1 LYSIKK
7 RKKLCELNELSEKYI
22 LSRQTAIMY
31 EYKQLFSQIGS
42 KNEYIKI
49 AVFLIFVAFLLF
61 PVLGKKAAVIVG
73 VVAFLFFCLGVA
85 FWLKA
90 IFFSRDKNDKIR

>member
-1 LYSIKK
+1 
-7 RKKLCELNELSEKYI
+7 
-22 LSRQTAIMY
+22 MY

-61 PVLGKKAAVIVG
+61 PVLGKTIAIIVG
-73 VVAFLFFCLGVA
+73 TVALLFFCLGVV
-85 FWLKA
+85 FW
-90 IFFSRDKNDKIR
+90 FKNNFTKN

>member
-1 LYSIKK
+1 
-7 RKKLCELNELSEKYI
+7 
-22 LSRQTAIMY
+22 MY

-61 PVLGKKAAVIVG
+61 PVLGKTIAIIMG
-73 VVAFLFFCLGVA
+73 TVALLFFCLGVV
-85 FWLKA
+85 FW
-90 IFFSRDKNDKIR
+90 FKNNFTKN

>member
-1 LYSIKK
+1 
-7 RKKLCELNELSEKYI
+7 
-22 LSRQTAIMY
+22 MY

-42 KNEYIKI
+42 RNEYIKI

-73 VVAFLFFCLGVA
+73 VVALLFFCLGVA
-85 FWLKA
+85 FWLRSVFIERK
-90 IFFSRDKNDKIR
+90 

>member
-1 LYSIKK
+1 
-7 RKKLCELNELSEKYI
+7 
-22 LSRQTAIMY
+22 MY

-42 KNEYIKI
+42 RNEYIKI

-73 VVAFLFFCLGVA
+73 VVALLFFCLGIA

-90 IFFSRDKNDKIR
+90 ILPGRSKDQ

>member
-1 LYSIKK
+1 
-7 RKKLCELNELSEKYI
+7 
-22 LSRQTAIMY
+22 MY

-61 PVLGKKAAVIVG
+61 PVLGKTIAIIIGTAAL
-73 VVAFLFFCLGVA
+73 LFFCLGVA

-90 IFFSRDKNDKIR
+90 ILSGRDKYDKT

>member
-1 LYSIKK
+1 MFEI
-7 RKKLCELNELSEKYI
+7 
-22 LSRQTAIMY
+22 
-31 EYKQLFSQIGS
+31 KQLFSQIGP

-73 VVAFLFFCLGVA
+73 AAALLFFCLGVA

-90 IFFSRDKNDKIR
+90 IMPDRGENDKMR

>member
-1 LYSIKK
+1 LY
-7 RKKLCELNELSEKYI
+7 
-22 LSRQTAIMY
+22 QATIMY

-61 PVLGKKAAVIVG
+61 PVLGKTIAIIVG
-73 VVAFLFFCLGVA
+73 ALALLFFCLGVV
-85 FWLKA
+85 FW
-90 IFFSRDKNDKIR
+90 FKNNFTKN

>member
-1 LYSIKK
+1 
-7 RKKLCELNELSEKYI
+7 
-22 LSRQTAIMY
+22 MY

-61 PVLGKKAAVIVG
+61 PVLGKTIAIIVG
-73 VVAFLFFCLGVA
+73 TVALLFFCLGVA

-90 IFFSRDKNDKIR
+90 ILPDRGKDH